1 LAISRERKEELVA
14 LYADML
20 NRSQGLILTEFRGV
34 TDKELKAVRKV
45 VREANGSYRITKTRL
60 LIRAL
65 EEAGYAVP
73 AEVRGA
79 PLAVGF
85 CFGDVPAV
93 AKALTDITKNSE
105 VLSIRGGLMGQTFMG
120 PEQVKAIAELPP
132 MEVLQAQLLGL
143 LDAPAANLVGVIQAG
158 VGQVINVINAYA
170 EKEQG
175 AAA

>member
-1 LAISRERKEELVA
+1 MAISRERKEELIA
-14 LYADML
+14 LYTDML

-34 TDKELKAVRKV
+34 KDKDLKAVRKV

-60 LIRAL
+60 LMRAL
-65 EEAGYAVP
+65 ESAGYPVP
-73 AEVRGA
+73 DELKGV

-105 VLSIRGGLMGQTFMG
+105 VLSIRGGLMGQSYLNAAD
-120 PEQVKAIAELPP
+120 VKAIADLPSID
-132 MEVLQAQLLGL
+132 VLQSQLLGL
-143 LDAPAANLVGVIQAG
+143 LDAPAAGLVGVIQGG

-170 EKEQG
+170 DKEQG

>member
-1 LAISRERKEELVA
+1 MAISRERKEELVA

-20 NRSQGLILTEFRGV
+20 NRSQGLILTEFRGA

-65 EEAGYAVP
+65 EEAGYTVP
-73 AEVRGA
+73 AEVRGT

-93 AKALTDITKNSE
+93 AKALADITKNSE
-105 VLSIRGGLMGQTFMG
+105 VLSIRGGLVGNAFVNSD
-120 PEQVKAIAELPP
+120 EVKAIADLPP
-132 MEVLQAQLLGL
+132 LEVLQAQLLGL
-143 LDAPAANLVGVIQAG
+143 LDAPASGLVGVVQAG
-158 VGQVINVINAYA
+158 MAQVINVINAYA